1 MRDSAQPK
9 HIINVS
15 QFTEEFVKDIFR
27 SAKAMEECLRREE
40 THRTTVKRI
49 ENKILY
55 TLFYEESTRTRS
67 SFEAAFYRLG
77 GRNIISA
84 TNAAQFSSAAKGESL
99 KHTLQVLSALANPD
113 MRLAD
118 AIVLRSPN
126 AGDAQI
132 AACNSTVP
140 IINAGDGA
148 GEHPTQAL
156 LDLYFLQKHFGGLE
170 ALEGKTIA
178 FSVGYGRAAF
188 SLARLLIKYRPQ
200 EIIFVGIPGLSV
212 PSDIQEK
219 AEQEGVEYTET
230 DDLREVAYACDV
242 IYVMRHQRNHIHN
255 AEAAAYYYH
264 HREKYCVSEELYA
277 TAERAVFMHPMPID
291 RKEGNE
297 IPEEIE
303 VLPRVMFLRQA
314 ACGLPVRMALLK
326 HVLVDDNSPQS

>member
-1 MRDSAQPK
+1 MRDNAQPK
-9 HIINVS
+9 HIISVS
-15 QFTEEFVKDIFR
+15 QFNEEFVRKIFQG
-27 SAKAMEECLRREE
+27 AKAMEECLRREE
-40 THRTTVKRI
+40 THRTIVKKI
-49 ENKILY
+49 ANKILY

-99 KHTLQVLSALANPD
+99 KHTLRVLSASANSD

-118 AIVLRSPN
+118 VIVLRSHVL
-126 AGDAQI
+126 GDAQL
-132 AACNSTVP
+132 AARVSAVP

-170 ALEGKTIA
+170 ALQGKTIA

-188 SLARLLIKYRPQ
+188 SLARLLMKYRPK
-200 EIIFVGIPGLSV
+200 EIIFVGIPGLDV
-212 PSDIQEK
+212 PPDIKEG
-219 AEQEGVEYTET
+219 AEREGVEYTEEN
-230 DDLREVAYACDV
+230 DLREVAHACDV
-242 IYVMRHQRNHIHN
+242 IYVMRHQRNHIQN
-255 AEAAAYYYH
+255 AEATAHYDKN
-264 HREKYCVSEELYA
+264 RLQYCVTKYLYDVA
-277 TAERAVFMHPMPID
+277 DRAIFMHPMPID

-303 VLPRVMFLRQA
+303 ALPRVMFLQQA

-326 HVLVDDNSPQS
+326 HVLVDDDTL